1 MPMAARPGRKL
12 LTFLLMASLESR
24 PQGFHPQPLTERC
37 VSISTHTA
45 PIKQTRPPSQVSFG
59 MANGFAALIR
69 LLPLPVGRRMQPLDP
84 APLLR
89 PHYRPSSLVR
99 AGPPHKLALASLHLY
114 IVRIRKRIRIL
125 SIGTLAS
132 WLSPLVLLPW
142 HPSPGS
148 RSSAQ
153 EPGPGSRPLYAG
165 CRAPSN
171 QVSGALIPEGFATP
185 GFGSTS
191 GLSTRHR
198 RVCLRSSPRT
208 VTARRLFSGL

>member
-1 MPMAARPGRKL
+1 MAPDGRPASRRPAWRHSRMAPDEWKL
-12 LTFLLMASLESR
+12 SEPPR
-24 PQGFHPQPLTERC
+24 
-37 VSISTHTA
+37 ST
-45 PIKQTRPPSQVSFG
+45 
-59 MANGFAALIR
+59 AAL
-69 LLPLPVGRRMQPLDP
+69 P
-84 APLLR
+84 AFI
-89 PHYRPSSLVR
+89 
-99 AGPPHKLALASLHLY
+99 ALTGWSAPG
-114 IVRIRKRIRIL
+114 L

-132 WLSPLVLLPW
+132 WLSPFELLPW

-171 QVSGALIPEGFATP
+171 QVSGALIPEGFAAP
-185 GFGSTS
+185 GSGSTS

-208 VTARRLFSGL
+208 VPARRSPLRTLTPTLTTTAFDRSSLEWFETRSWKPASKGLPSSLTQLVHAQVSFSFRNLLIRALRHTSANV